1 MKIKI
6 GVIFGGQT
14 VEHEV
19 SIISAIQAMKAIDT
33 DKYEVIPIYISKEK
47 EWYTGALLKD
57 IENYQDLDNL
67 KRYAKRVVLYNDNGR
82 FVLQNKSGF
91 RFAVNEID
99 IAFPIVH
106 GVNVEDG
113 TLHGYLEM
121 VGIPYIGCDIY
132 GGVVGQDKIFMK
144 QILEANKISIPK
156 YVWFFDSEYQ
166 ENKSLVIEKIKKLK
180 LPIILKPSRLGSSV
194 GINIVSD
201 INKLEEA
208 IEDTLQYD
216 PKVVVEEIIGN
227 LMEVNCSVLGNY
239 TYQQT
244 SEIEEV
250 MGNEEFLTYQDK
262 YLGSAKGGK
271 SEGMASTNRII
282 PARIDDKLRKEVRD
296 LAKETFKVL
305 NASGVCRID
314 FLIDKKKKKVYVNEI
329 NTIPGSLSFYLWEP
343 VGKSYTSLIE
353 DLVSLAIKNHKRKS
367 KLIFSFETNILKF
380 HGGVKGS
387 KNKLKS

>member
-19 SIISAIQAMKAIDT
+19 SIISAIQAMKAIDL

-47 EWYTGALLKD
+47 EWYTGNLLKD
-57 IENYQDLDNL
+57 IDNYQDLDNL

-91 RFAVNEID
+91 RFAISEID

-144 QILEANKISIPK
+144 QILETSKIPIPK

-166 ENKSLVIEKIKKLK
+166 ENKSLVLEKIKKLK
-180 LPIILKPSRLGSSV
+180 FPVILKPSRLGSSV
-194 GINIVSD
+194 GINIVTD

-216 PKVVVEEIIGN
+216 PKVVVEEMVEN
-227 LMEVNCSVLGNY
+227 LIEVNCSVLGNY

-244 SEIEEV
+244 SELEEV
-250 MGNEEFLTYQDK
+250 MSSEEFLTYQDK
-262 YLGSAKGGK
+262 YLGSTKGGK
-271 SEGMASTNRII
+271 SEGMASTNRVL

-296 LAKETFKVL
+296 LAKDTFKVL

-353 DLVSLAIKNHKRKS
+353 DLVSLAIKNHKRKN

-380 HGGVKGS
+380 HGGLKGN

>member
-19 SIISAIQAMKAIDT
+19 SIISAIQAMKAIDL

-47 EWYTGALLKD
+47 EWYTGNLLKD
-57 IENYQDLDNL
+57 IDNYQDLDNL

-91 RFAVNEID
+91 RFAISEID

-144 QILEANKISIPK
+144 QILETSKIPIPK

-166 ENKSLVIEKIKKLK
+166 ENKSLVLEKIKKLK
-180 LPIILKPSRLGSSV
+180 FPVILKPSRLGSSV
-194 GINIVSD
+194 GINIVTD

-216 PKVVVEEIIGN
+216 PKVVVEEMVEN
-227 LMEVNCSVLGNY
+227 LIEVNCSVLGNY

-244 SEIEEV
+244 SELEEV
-250 MGNEEFLTYQDK
+250 MSSEEFLTYQDK
-262 YLGSAKGGK
+262 YLGSTKGGK
-271 SEGMASTNRII
+271 SEGMASTNRVL

-296 LAKETFKVL
+296 LAKDTFKVL

-353 DLVSLAIKNHKRKS
+353 ELVSLAIKNHKRKN

-380 HGGVKGS
+380 HGGLKGN